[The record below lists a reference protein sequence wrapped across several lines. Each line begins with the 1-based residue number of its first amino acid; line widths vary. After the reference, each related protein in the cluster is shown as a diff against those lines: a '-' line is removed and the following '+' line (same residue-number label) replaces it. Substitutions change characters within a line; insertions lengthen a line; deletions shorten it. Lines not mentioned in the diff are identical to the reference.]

1 MTRKQRRLS
10 LIAAAGIVLAG
21 AVGLMLMAFQDN
33 IVFFNSPTDV
43 VEQGPEP
50 GQRIRL
56 GGLVA
61 EGSFERSGDTEVQFV
76 VTDTANEVPVS
87 YSGLLPDLFREG
99 QGVVAEGSF
108 DRNGKFVA
116 DTVLARHDENYM
128 PREVSDALQEQ
139 GHWMGEDGYGSGE
152 GAGAAASESGGSGAA
167 GEGGY

>member
-1 MTRKQRRLS
+1 MTRKQRRIS
-10 LIAAAGIVLAG
+10 LIAVAGVVLAG

-43 VEQGPEP
+43 VEQGTEP

-61 EGSFERSGDTEVQFV
+61 EGSFERSGDTEVRFI

-99 QGVVAEGSF
+99 QGVVAEGTF
-108 DRNGKFVA
+108 DGNGRFMA

-128 PREVSDALQEQ
+128 PREVADALQAQ
-139 GHWMGEDGYGSGE
+139 GHWMGEDGYEDGE
-152 GAGAAASESGGSGAA
+152 AASAAASESGGSG
-167 GEGGY
+167 EGGY